1 MKGRIKRDL
10 KKLSQQYLEEKVDAN
25 KIRNDISELYY
36 QYSRFSIGLEVEKDW
51 INKNVIGSS
60 LASELPQDLFQI
72 ESEEDQEKR
81 IMQHYKEN
89 KNH

>member
-36 QYSRFSIGLEVEKDW
+36 QYWKFSNGFEDDEDW
-51 INKNVIGSS
+51 LFGKSFIN
-60 LASELPQDLFQI
+60 ELPQDLFQI